1 MPTTYEL
8 TTAPTAPTVG
18 AIILNTLKASG
29 SDAARVYCIRTHRSQ
44 TGGATLWRFLLA
56 TTGPASTPN
65 VENCTPLLTDITV
78 PMASL
83 LCRRLVVRADG
94 VHGVRFVN
102 RGQSSEFHALT
113 VTDDTYQAVL
123 TACAGIGTLRNGR
136 PLALHVEC
144 L

>member
-65 VENCTPLLTDITV
+65 AVNCTPLLTDITV
-78 PMASL
+78 PMGAIL
-83 LCRRLVVRADG
+83 RRRLVVRADG

-102 RGQSSEFHALT
+102 RETTTAHAET
-113 VTDDTYQAVL
+113 VKDVAYGAVL
-123 TACAGIGTLRNGR
+123 TACGGIGTLRNGR